1 MRPGRHAA
9 EDGSFRRS
17 AGVAVGRAAM
27 LLLVAVV
34 LGIFLLNK
42 VDDNGATTVAQTDD
56 PVLDEGDGDVTTTT
70 VPATTTTVK
79 TAKDPTTVKV
89 LAVNGTT
96 TTGIGARTKEVMLA
110 AKYNTLTPTDAKT
123 KPAKTTTFYYKP
135 GFDADAA
142 AVAALFQMAPA
153 QTKPL
158 PADAANLLKE
168 TRNLANADVVV
179 IAGEDIIPK
188 LPPPS
193 STTTTST
200 TAKPATTTT
209 TAKP

>member
-17 AGVAVGRAAM
+17 AGVAVGRAAV

-42 VDDNGATTVAQTDD
+42 VDDQGGTTVAQTSDTTVADD
-56 PVLDEGDGDVTTTT
+56 DGATTTT
-70 VPATTTTVK
+70 VPPTTTTVR
-79 TAKDPTTVKV
+79 TAKDPATVKV

-96 TTGIGARTKEVMLA
+96 TTGIGARSKEVMLA

-123 KPAKTTTFYYKP
+123 KPVKATVFYYKP
-135 GFDADAA
+135 GFDVDAV
-142 AVAALFQMAPA
+142 AVAALFGMAPA
-153 QTKPL
+153 TTKPL

-168 TRNLANADVVV
+168 TRNLANADIVVM
-179 IAGEDIIPK
+179 AGEDIIPK
-188 LPPPS
+188 LPPPAS
-193 STTTTST
+193 
-200 TAKPATTTT
+200 TTTT
-209 TAKP
+209 TAKPASSTTTTAKP